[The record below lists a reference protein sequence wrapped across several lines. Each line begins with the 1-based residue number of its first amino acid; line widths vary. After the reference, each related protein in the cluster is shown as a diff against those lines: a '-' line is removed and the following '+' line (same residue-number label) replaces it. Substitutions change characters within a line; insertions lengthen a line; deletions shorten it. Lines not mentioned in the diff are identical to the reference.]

1 MVGDMPYKMK
11 NVYILLLLLGVM
23 ISCSSENSA
32 TVHVLNDSGQLIEK
46 LKIDMI
52 GKSQSISNLKNG
64 ESITLTYHNLSDS
77 HYTLNAELEDGSR
90 IVGDFGYVTNGMNY
104 EAYFKIHK
112 GGEVEF
118 TSSPK

>member
-1 MVGDMPYKMK
+1 MPYKTK
-11 NVYILLLLLGVM
+11 NAYILLLLLGVM

-46 LKIDMI
+46 LKIDVF
-52 GKSQSISNLKNG
+52 GKSQTISSLKNG
-64 ESITLTYHNLSDS
+64 ESTTLMYHNLSDS
-77 HYTLNAELEDGSR
+77 HFTLNGELEDGSR
-90 IVGDFGYVTNGMNY
+90 IAGDFGYVTSGMNF
-104 EAYFKIHK
+104 EASFKIHK